1 MDPSSAATARV
12 LATRRSIE
20 IPTTMR
26 ALRRG
31 SDGVELAEVATPSQL
46 GADEV
51 LLKVLLAGLCRTD
64 CYVAEGHL
72 GPTGGGR
79 ILGHEIAA
87 EVVACGSA
95 VAVEVLGSQV
105 SVDPRIRCGECAG
118 CVETAP
124 CTMGMR
130 GMRGMRGTT
139 TCLQPRFLGVDV
151 DGGFAEFVRVPVS
164 SLVQVALG
172 VDLRAVAY
180 VEPIAATLA
189 ILGAGIRP
197 EERGLV
203 VGQGRIAVLAAEI
216 LAIHGF
222 QSVVHVDPTK
232 SRDLPPRA
240 FDFAVENGVDAE
252 GMASI
257 IGALRRGGRI
267 VIKSRRLDPL
277 VIDPLRFVPK
287 ELELVA
293 AYYGSFAE
301 AASLVASE
309 NIDLQPLWSEP
320 RALEEFAAVFAQA
333 RRGEGQKLF
342 FAVAKDRAMEFVAC
356 AGSSAPSL

>member
-1 MDPSSAATARV
+1 M
-12 LATRRSIE
+12 
-20 IPTTMR
+20 
-26 ALRRG
+26 LR
-31 SDGVELAEVATPSQL
+31 
-46 GADEV
+46 
-51 LLKVLLAGLCRTD
+51 VLLAGLCRTD

-72 GPTGGGR
+72 GPRGGGR

-118 CVETAP
+118 CVETDP
-124 CTMGMR
+124 CTTGMR
-130 GMRGMRGTT
+130 GMTGTT
-139 TCLQPRFLGVDV
+139 TCLQPRFLGVDL

-164 SLVQVALG
+164 SLVRVALG
-172 VDLRAVAY
+172 IDLRAVAY

-203 VGQGRIAVLAAEI
+203 VGQGRIAALAAEI
-216 LAIHGF
+216 LVIHGF
-222 QSVVHVDPTK
+222 ESVVHVDPTK
-232 SRDLPPRA
+232 SPQLAPGA
-240 FDFAVENGVDAE
+240 FDFAVENGVDAK

-277 VIDPLRFVPK
+277 MIDPIEFVPK

-293 AYYGSFAE
+293 AYYGSFVE

-309 NIDLQPLWSEP
+309 KIDLQPLWSEP

-333 RRGEGQKLF
+333 RWGEGQKLF
-342 FAVAKDRAMEFVAC
+342 FAVAKDRAMEFCAC
-356 AGSSAPSL
+356 AGSSAPLL